1 MDNQR
6 DNVAL
11 TENTEAEATN
21 DISTTDNLTSPAVS
35 EDNRA
40 SSKKLEA
47 NRRNALKSTGP
58 RTETGKRR
66 VSRNAEKHGMF
77 SSNLIVRHPEAKEFP
92 ADFDALRAR
101 VRKHY
106 KPVGFIEEFWAE
118 KIAALG
124 WKMRRVTRF
133 ESAAIAQ
140 QYVLA
145 GKRRVARD
153 LVQQQE
159 VSLPPVETGAE
170 ADHLLLPDDATA
182 NKVLRYD
189 SSINK
194 QMNYAML
201 ELERLQ
207 KSRRSEQKK

>member
-77 SSNLIVRHPEAKEFP
+77 SSNLIVRHPEAEEFP
-92 ADFDALRAR
+92 ADLDALRAR
-101 VRKHY
+101 VWKHY
-106 KPVGFIEEFWAE
+106 KPIGFVEELLAD
-118 KIAALG
+118 KIA
-124 WKMRRVTRF
+124 
-133 ESAAIAQ
+133 
-140 QYVLA
+140 
-145 GKRRVARD
+145 
-153 LVQQQE
+153 
-159 VSLPPVETGAE
+159 P
-170 ADHLLLPDDATA
+170 
-182 NKVLRYD
+182 
-189 SSINK
+189 
-194 QMNYAML
+194 
-201 ELERLQ
+201 
-207 KSRRSEQKK
+207 